1 MIGIYVG
8 IKRQPVKFQN
18 GYVGITS
25 KARKIKKGYIGIDG
39 IARLCFEE
47 NKNRMKGDGF
57 ISLTYSRDCPGVA
70 STSKYVIYFGGA
82 NGSYRPQNAEA
93 IDKNL
98 TITVIPESGYSGTE
112 QAGAAIQDRAFFAGG
127 YYNSSQRVQYYNNVY
142 TVDENLTVR
151 YPSLYMDAAVS
162 SMGAVSTG
170 SNAIFSG
177 GRGANGL
184 TNNVYSFD
192 YEYVKTLLS
201 PITIPSRYQGG
212 TTVGNYILF
221 GGGDEQRPGSSY
233 FTRSSN
239 VYVYDNNFTK
249 QNDMTL
255 TRESSQRCDRNS
267 ANNSNYAIYPLVP
280 LGSGDDAP
288 DAFDK
293 DLVKRR
299 IPAPVH
305 PWVIAS
311 ATTLIDNVVFYGQ
324 GEPVDPE
331 QPLGHWTRASEA
343 YSKHLVHQVVL
354 IEQPTSLSNYLP
366 QKGGT
371 IGDCAIFA
379 QSQKD
384 EIPIIRAY

>member
-8 IKRQPVKFQN
+8 VKRRPVKFQN

-57 ISLTYSRDCPGVA
+57 ISLNYSRDDPGIA
-70 STSKYVIYFGGA
+70 STSKYVIYFGGLYHA
-82 NGSYRPQNAEA
+82 ENAEA
-93 IDKNL
+93 VDKNL
-98 TITVIPESGYSGTE
+98 TITVIPESAYSGAY
-112 QAGAAIQDRAFFAGG
+112 QAGAAIRDRAFFAGG
-127 YYNSSQRVQYYNNVY
+127 YYHVSQVEQYYNNVY
-142 TVDENLTVR
+142 TVDENLTVW
-151 YPSLYMDAAVS
+151 YAYMDAYVCFV
-162 SMGAVSTG
+162 GAASTG

-177 GRGANGL
+177 GQGANGL
-184 TNNVYSFD
+184 TNNVCSFD
-192 YEYVKTLLS
+192 YEYAKTILP

-239 VYVYDNNFTK
+239 VYVYDDNFTK

-267 ANNSNYAIYPLVP
+267 ANNSNYAIYPLEP

-331 QPLGHWTRASEA
+331 QPLGNWTRASEA
-343 YSKHLVHQVVL
+343 YSKHLVHQVVP
-354 IEQPTSLSNYLP
+354 IEQPTSLSNYSP

>member
-8 IKRQPVKFQN
+8 VKRRPVKFQN

-57 ISLTYSRDCPGVA
+57 ISLNYSRDDPGIA
-70 STSKYVIYFGGA
+70 STSKYVIYFGGTT
-82 NGSYRPQNAEA
+82 SNAEA
-93 IDKNL
+93 VDKNL
-98 TITVIPESGYSGTE
+98 TITVIPESSYAGATE
-112 QAGAAIQDRAFFAGG
+112 SAGAAIQDRAFFAGG
-127 YYNSSQRVQYYNNVY
+127 YYNSSRGVEYYTTVH
-142 TVDENLTVR
+142 TVDENLTVW
-151 YPSLYMDAAVS
+151 YAPYLDVAVS

-184 TNNVYSFD
+184 TNNVYS
-192 YEYVKTLLS
+192 YEYEYAKTILP

-221 GGGDEQRPGSSY
+221 GGGDEQRSGSSS

-239 VYVYDNNFTK
+239 VYVYDSNFTK

-267 ANNSNYAIYPLVP
+267 ANNSNYAIYPLEP

-299 IPAPVH
+299 IPTPVH

-324 GEPVDPE
+324 GEPVNPE

-343 YSKHLVHQVVL
+343 YSKHLVHQVVP
-354 IEQPTSLSNYLP
+354 IEQPTSLSNYSP

>member
-57 ISLTYSRDCPGVA
+57 ISLNYSRDDPGIA
-70 STSKYVIYFGGA
+70 STSKYVIYFGGLYHA
-82 NGSYRPQNAEA
+82 KNAEA
-93 IDKNL
+93 VDKNL
-98 TITVIPESGYSGTE
+98 TITIIPESAYSGAY
-112 QAGAAIQDRAFFAGG
+112 QAGAAIRDRAFFAGG
-127 YYNSSQRVQYYNNVY
+127 YYHVSQVEQYYNNVY
-142 TVDENLTVR
+142 TVDENLTVW
-151 YPSLYMDAAVS
+151 YAYMDAYVCYV
-162 SMGAVSTG
+162 GAASTG

-177 GRGANGL
+177 GHGANGL
-184 TNNVYSFD
+184 TNNVCSFD
-192 YEYVKTLLS
+192 YEYAKTILP

-221 GGGDEQRPGSSY
+221 GGGDEQRSGSSY

-239 VYVYDNNFTK
+239 VYVYDSNFTK

-267 ANNSNYAIYPLVP
+267 ANNSNYAIYPLEP

-299 IPAPVH
+299 IPTPVH

-343 YSKHLVHQVVL
+343 YSKHLVHQVVP
-354 IEQPTSLSNYLP
+354 IEQPTSLSNYSP

>member
-8 IKRQPVKFQN
+8 VKRRPVKFQN

-57 ISLTYSRDCPGVA
+57 ISLNYSRDDPGIA
-70 STSKYVIYFGGA
+70 STSKYVIYFGG
-82 NGSYRPQNAEA
+82 SYHAKNAEA
-93 IDKNL
+93 VDKNL
-98 TITVIPESGYSGTE
+98 TITVIPESACSGAY

-127 YYNSSQRVQYYNNVY
+127 YYHVSQVEQYYNNVY
-142 TVDENLTVR
+142 TVDENLTVW
-151 YPSLYMDAAVS
+151 YAYMDAYVCFV
-162 SMGAVSTG
+162 GAASTG

-177 GRGANGL
+177 GQGANGL
-184 TNNVYSFD
+184 TNNVCSFD
-192 YEYVKTLLS
+192 YEYAKTILP
-201 PITIPSRYQGG
+201 PITIPSRNQGG

-221 GGGDEQRPGSSY
+221 GGGDEQLPGSSY

-255 TRESSQRCDRNS
+255 TRESSQRSDRNS
-267 ANNSNYAIYPLVP
+267 ANNSNYAIYPLEP
-280 LGSGDDAP
+280 LEGGDDAP

-305 PWVIAS
+305 PHVIAS

-324 GEPVDPE
+324 GEPVNPE
-331 QPLGHWTRASEA
+331 QPYGNWTRASEA
-343 YSKHLVHQVVL
+343 YSKHLVHQVVP
-354 IEQPTSLSNYLP
+354 IEQPTSLSNYSP

>member
-8 IKRQPVKFQN
+8 VKRQPVKFQN

-25 KARKIKKGYIGIDG
+25 KARKIKKGYIGING
-39 IARLCFEE
+39 IARLCYEG

-57 ISLTYSRDCPGVA
+57 ISLNYSRDDPGIA
-70 STSKYVIYFGGA
+70 STSKYVIYFGGLYHA
-82 NGSYRPQNAEA
+82 KNAEA
-93 IDKNL
+93 VDKNL
-98 TITVIPESGYSGTE
+98 TITVIPKSAYSGAY
-112 QAGAAIQDRAFFAGG
+112 QAGAAIRDRAFFAGG
-127 YYNSSQRVQYYNNVY
+127 YYHVSQVEQYYNNVY
-142 TVDENLTVR
+142 TVDENLTVW
-151 YPSLYMDAAVS
+151 YTYMDAYVCFV
-162 SMGAVSTG
+162 GAASTG

-177 GRGANGL
+177 GQGANGL
-184 TNNVYSFD
+184 TNNVCSFD
-192 YEYVKTLLS
+192 YEYGKTILP
-201 PITIPSRYQGG
+201 PITIPSRNQGG
-212 TTVGNYILF
+212 TTVGDYILF
-221 GGGDEQRPGSSY
+221 GGGDEQRSGSSY

-239 VYVYDNNFTK
+239 VYVYDSNFTK

-255 TRESSQRCDRNS
+255 TRESSQRSDRNS
-267 ANNSNYAIYPLVP
+267 ANNSNYAIYPLEP

-305 PWVIAS
+305 PHVIAS

-331 QPLGHWTRASEA
+331 QPLGNWTRASEA
-343 YSKHLVHQVVL
+343 YSKHLVHQVVP
-354 IEQPTSLSNYLP
+354 IEQPTSLSNYSP